1 MPTCKTLVLWTMQNR
16 ALCTTTEIKMSE
28 DTSKNTE
35 NPETTEK
42 KELTFRDLGL
52 SDKSLAAIERKG
64 FTKPSAIQAQAIPLL
79 LKRERDIIGQA
90 KTGTGKTAA
99 FALPMIETIDM
110 DSKTVQAMVLA
121 PTRELAIQ
129 VAAEIESLAGNSQL
143 GVLCVYGG
151 APIDSQIRRL
161 KRGVQIVV
169 GTPGR
174 VIDHLKRKTLKL
186 SEITHLILDEADE
199 MLNMGFVEDIEEIIS
214 YSNDDKQVMLFS
226 ATMPDRIRFLAE
238 KYLKDYDH
246 VKVQDDKSMT
256 ATNVEQ
262 LCYEVRVK
270 DKVEAL
276 CRVIEIQDKFY
287 GIVFCRTRADVD
299 NVAAQL
305 QRRGHASDGLHGDIS
320 QGQREKILQRFKK
333 RSINVLVATDI
344 AARGIDVNSLSHVIN
359 YSLPHNSEAYV
370 HRIGR
375 TGRAGNKG
383 TAISFITPKEFGTF
397 RHFQRQLKQQIPELS
412 LPGVGEIIKA
422 KKTMIQTNLE
432 SIYETTKESYHVEF
446 AKQLLEGKEPEQV
459 VAGLL
464 KYSFNKVLEA
474 THYNELNQR
483 GSNRDHRDSRSND
496 KTEYREGRGHR
507 NESTRRGGDRDH
519 GSRSKSITR
528 LFIFKGRKDN
538 MGPKELVNFLTHDN
552 NVSPNAIRNVEV
564 SELFSFVSVPASDA
578 DAIINTFGGGE
589 GGRAMVERAKEK
601 RGGDDRRGGGD
612 RDNRGRDSRGG
623 GDRDNRG
630 RDSRGGREERG
641 GGYRRGGDSAR
652 RGSRDDRRSGGGGDS
667 RRSDRRDRY

>member
-1 MPTCKTLVLWTMQNR
+1 
-16 ALCTTTEIKMSE
+16 MSE
-28 DTSKNTE
+28 DISKKT
-35 NPETTEK
+35 ETTPIQ
-42 KELTFRDLGL
+42 ELTFRDLGL
-52 SDKSLAAIERKG
+52 SEKSLAAIEQKG

-129 VAAEIESLAGNSQL
+129 VASEIESLAGNSKL
-143 GVLCVYGG
+143 SVLCVYGG

-161 KRGVQIVV
+161 KRGVHIVV

-214 YSNDDKQVMLFS
+214 YSNEEKQVMLFS

-246 VKVQDDKSMT
+246 VKVQEEKNMT
-256 ATNVEQ
+256 STNVEQ
-262 LCYEVRVK
+262 MCYEVRVK

-299 NVAAQL
+299 NVASQL
-305 QRRGHASDGLHGDIS
+305 QRRGHSADGLHGDIS

-333 RSINVLVATDI
+333 RQINILVATDI
-344 AARGIDVNSLSHVIN
+344 AARGIDVNNLTHVIN

-383 TAISFITPKEFGTF
+383 VAISFITPKEFGTF
-397 RHFQRQLKQQIPELS
+397 RHFQRQLKHQIPEQS

-422 KKTMIQTNLE
+422 KKLMIKNNLE
-432 SIYETTKESYHVEF
+432 AIYETAKEGYHLEF
-446 AKQLLEGKEPEQV
+446 AKQLLEGRDPEQV

-464 KYSFNKVLEA
+464 KYSFNKILEA

-483 GSNRDHRDSRSND
+483 TPNRDNRDSRRD
-496 KTEYREGRGHR
+496 KTEFREGRGHR
-507 NESTRRGGDRDH
+507 NESLRRAGDRES
-519 GSRSKSITR
+519 GSRTKPMTR
-528 LFIFKGRKDN
+528 LFVFKGRKDN

-552 NVSPNAIRNVEV
+552 NVSPNAVRHVEI

-578 DAIINTFGGGE
+578 DAIIKTFGGGE

-601 RGGDDRRGGGD
+601 RGDDRGRREGGD
-612 RDNRGRDSRGG
+612 NR
-623 GDRDNRG
+623 
-630 RDSRGGREERG
+630 
-641 GGYRRGGDSAR
+641 GYRRGGEAR
-652 RGSRDDRRSGGGGDS
+652 HRRPS
-667 RRSDRRDRY
+667 RRTDRRDRY

>member
-1 MPTCKTLVLWTMQNR
+1 MQNC
-16 ALCTTTEIKMSE
+16 ALRTTTEIKMSE

-35 NPETTEK
+35 ITEK
-42 KELTFRDLGL
+42 KEITFRDLGL

-110 DSKTVQAMVLA
+110 NSKAVQAMVLA

-186 SEITHLILDEADE
+186 TEITHLILDEADE

-246 VKVQDDKSMT
+246 VKVQDERSMT
-256 ATNVEQ
+256 STNVEQ
-262 LCYEVRVK
+262 ICYEVRVK

-333 RSINVLVATDI
+333 RQINVLVATDI
-344 AARGIDVNSLSHVIN
+344 AARGIDVNSLTHVVN

-383 TAISFITPKEFGTF
+383 IAISFITPKEFGTF
-397 RHFQRQLKQQIPELS
+397 RHFQRQLKHQIPELS

-422 KKTMIQTNLE
+422 KKLMIQNNLE
-432 SIYETTKESYHVEF
+432 AIYETDKQSYHIEF
-446 AKQLLEGKEPEQV
+446 AKQLLEGKDPEQV

-474 THYNELNQR
+474 SHYNELNQR
-483 GSNRDHRDSRSND
+483 NSNRDYRESRND

-507 NESTRRGGDRDH
+507 NESPRRGGDREH
-519 GSRSKSITR
+519 GSRSRSLTR
-528 LFIFKGRKDN
+528 LFVFKGRKDN

-552 NVSPNAIRNVEV
+552 NVSPNSIRNVEV

-578 DAIINTFGGGE
+578 DAIIKTFGGGE

-601 RGGDDRRGGGD
+601 RGGRDDRRGGD
-612 RDNRGRDSRGG
+612 RERRGRDSR
-623 GDRDNRG
+623 N
-630 RDSRGGREERG
+630 
-641 GGYRRGGDSAR
+641 GGYRRGGDSS
-652 RGSRDDRRSGGGGDS
+652 RGGSRGGRDDRRGGGDS